1 MVIRKTTATSR
12 LLILAIAGAT
22 APALSQPREDDG
34 RTSSRV
40 AADVEEVVVT
50 AQRRDE
56 RLQDV
61 PIAMSVLGGDALD
74 KSSYRGV
81 TEVLNSIPGISTNEN
96 YLGGGTTVT
105 VRGVTAS
112 APTLTGASTIAYYLD
127 EVPFGLLRTAIAPDS
142 NAYDLERVEV
152 LRGPQGTLFGSSA
165 LNGVVRVLTKDADLS
180 GLETKVRASGSGTSE
195 GSTNYRVDGVVN
207 VPLIE
212 DKLAVRAVVGYQD
225 DSGWVD
231 SLAREDINDRQV
243 QTYRLKIGAQPAEPL
258 TFDLSAWSSRSE
270 SGAPS
275 FGHVFDKTRT
285 TMDQPIE
292 TNYDAYGAHIAYE
305 FPAFTLVSSSGY
317 LDYYNFGNLALDVP
331 GFGFPDTAFIQSIG
345 SHVFS
350 EEISLNSASSAPWRW
365 SAGAMYRR
373 GTERMHQHYTGA
385 FAVIPVLNYYNLS
398 ESYAVFG
405 ELTRVF
411 GDGRWEITG
420 GARYFTDEE
429 SQKHQTGIG
438 APVNQAETTAHA
450 TTPRVVLAWHPSDG
464 VMTYASYAQ
473 GFRSGF
479 PPTDAVLVLNP
490 DFPAVKP
497 DRLHNYEIGSKG
509 RLLGGALAY
518 DAAVYYIKWDDIQQ
532 QIGVPFTGSGN
543 LSFFPAQINGEAA
556 SGAGADLSITVQ
568 PANGLNLSAY
578 VGWNDLQ
585 MDGQIF
591 SNGAILFDEGD
602 RLNGSPEYTAGASVA
617 YTFPMNGSGYEG
629 TVFVSTN
636 YTSEQSYRGIGF
648 PGVSEGD
655 EIQTARLTFTVA
667 SPHHWS
673 LMAFVDNLTDERGT
687 PTVTFVG
694 IEDWS
699 ARLRPRTIGV
709 QVEYDF
715 GRQ

>member
-1 MVIRKTTATSR
+1 M
-12 LLILAIAGAT
+12 LAIAGVT
-22 APALSQPREDDG
+22 TPALSQPRENEG
-34 RTSSRV
+34 QASSPIGQN
-40 AADVEEVVVT
+40 VEEVVVS

-61 PIAMSVLGGDALD
+61 PIAMSVVDGEALD
-74 KSSYRGV
+74 SSTFRGV
-81 TEVLNSIPGISTNEN
+81 TEVLSSIPGISTTEN

-112 APTLTGASTIAYYLD
+112 APTLTGASTIAYYVD
-127 EVPFGLLRTAIAPDS
+127 DVPFGLLRTAIGPDA

-165 LNGVVRVLTKDADLS
+165 LNGVVRVLTKDADPS
-180 GLETKVRASGSGTSE
+180 RFETKVRASGSDTSQ

-207 VPLIE
+207 VPLVE

-231 SLAREDINDRQV
+231 SLNRKDINDREV
-243 QTYRLKIGAQPAEPL
+243 QTYRLKIGAQPTEAL
-258 TFDLSAWSSRSE
+258 TLDLSAWSSRSE
-270 SGAPS
+270 SAAPS
-275 FGHVFDKTRT
+275 FGYVFDKIRT
-285 TMDQPIE
+285 VMDQPIE
-292 TNYDAYGAHIAYE
+292 TNYDVYGARVAYE
-305 FPAFTLVSSSGY
+305 FSTFTLTNSVGY

-331 GFGFPDTAFIQSIG
+331 RYARPDTAFIQSIG
-345 SHVFS
+345 SQVFS
-350 EEISLNSASSAPWRW
+350 EEFSLNSASSAPWRW

-373 GTERMHQHYTGA
+373 GTERLHQHYTGQ
-385 FAVIPVLNYYNLS
+385 FAGIPVLNYYNLS

-405 ELTRVF
+405 ELTRAF
-411 GDGRWEITG
+411 DDGRWELTG
-420 GARYFTDEE
+420 GVRYFRDEE

-438 APVNQAETTAHA
+438 APVNRADTTAKA
-450 TTPRVVLAWHPSDG
+450 TTPRVVLTWHASDELM
-464 VMTYASYAQ
+464 VYASYAQ

-479 PPTDAVLVLNP
+479 PPSDAVLVQNP
-490 DFPAVKP
+490 NFPAVKP

-509 RLLGGALAY
+509 RLFGRALSY

-532 QIGVPFTGSGN
+532 QIGVPFVGGT
-543 LSFFPAQINGEAA
+543 FFPAQVNGEAA
-556 SGAGADLSITVQ
+556 SGPGTDLSITVQ
-568 PANGLNLSAY
+568 PVGGLSISGY

-585 MDGQIF
+585 MDGPIV
-591 SNGAILFDEGD
+591 SRGAILFNEGD

-617 YTFPMNGSGYEG
+617 YTFQMSASGYEG
-629 TVFVSTN
+629 TVYVSTN

-648 PGVSEGD
+648 TGVSHGD
-655 EIQTARLTFTVA
+655 EIHTSRATFTIE

-673 LMAFVDNLTDERGT
+673 LMAFVDNLSDEQGT
-687 PTVTFVG
+687 PTETFVG
-694 IEDWS
+694 VDDWR

-709 QVEYDF
+709 QVEYNF